1 MADTGS
7 DKKAAEDKPDFAR
20 GIPAGDLPEGAMIEG
35 TLGEDKVL
43 LLRRH
48 GTVRAIGA
56 RCTHLGAPMGKGI
69 VVEGEIRCPWHHARF
84 SLETGEAVGA
94 PAFDPLPC
102 YRAEERDGRITVTGR
117 REAGLKPATKA
128 PGQVVQ
134 APGKVVQA
142 PGKVVIVGGGAGG
155 HACAEWLARA
165 GHGGTVT
172 LVSDDPD
179 PPYDR
184 TFCSKQYLSGKA
196 ERGKT
201 LLAPE
206 SFYSGNGPR
215 LLRDRVVSL
224 DLGAEEVVTAGGERL
239 PYDALVIATGAAPQ
253 RPDLPGFDRPTV
265 HTLRSLADADALIAA
280 ASGARRVAVVGAS
293 FIGLEVAAAMV
304 AREKTVTVVAPDA
317 VPLAKIL
324 GAAVGRFVQ
333 GLHEEKGVTFR
344 LGREVTGFDG
354 QALALDDG
362 SRIEADLVV
371 LGTGVAPRTDL
382 AEAAGL
388 ALAAKD
394 EGGGIAVDAH
404 LAASAPGIYAI
415 GDVASYPDPR
425 SGQRLRVEHWVH
437 AQRQGQHV
445 ARAILGEAA
454 AFTETPFFWSG
465 HYGTSL
471 RYVGHAGSAEEVRI
485 EGDVTKGDFAVTYRE
500 DDRDA
505 ALATC
510 KRDKL
515 SLDVEAAWDREARAE
530 G

>member
-1 MADTGS
+1 MADKDS
-7 DKKAAEDKPDFAR
+7 EQKPDFTR
-20 GIPAGDLPEGAMIEG
+20 GISSGDLPEGAMLEG

-43 LLRRH
+43 LLRR
-48 GTVRAIGA
+48 GGEVKAIGA
-56 RCTHLGAPMGKGI
+56 RCTHLGAPMAKGI
-69 VVEGEIRCPWHHARF
+69 IAEGELRCPWHHARF
-84 SLETGEAVGA
+84 SIETGEAVGA

-102 YRAEERDGRITVTGR
+102 YRAEERDGRIIVKGR
-117 REAGLKPATKA
+117 REAAVQSPKKA
-128 PGQVVQ
+128 PGR
-134 APGKVVQA
+134 
-142 PGKVVIVGGGAGG
+142 VVIVGGGAGG

-165 GHGGTVT
+165 GHGAAVT

-196 ERGKT
+196 KREAT

-206 SFYSGNGPR
+206 GFYQGEGPR

-224 DLGAEEVVTAGGERL
+224 DLGAEEAVTAGGERL

-253 RPDLPGFDRPTV
+253 RPDVPGFDDPKV
-265 HTLRSLADADALIAA
+265 HTLRSLKDADALIAA
-280 ASGARRVAVVGAS
+280 AETARSVAVVGAS

-324 GAAVGRFVQ
+324 GEAVGRFVQ
-333 GLHEEKGVTFR
+333 GLHEGKGVSFR
-344 LGREVTGFDG
+344 LGREVKGYDG
-354 QALALDDG
+354 TALTLDDG
-362 SRIEADLVV
+362 GRIEADLVV

-382 AEAAGL
+382 AEGAGL
-388 ALAAKD
+388 TMAEKD
-394 EGGGIAVDAH
+394 EGGGIVVDGT
-404 LAASAPGIYAI
+404 LRASAPGIYAV

-445 ARAILGEAA
+445 ARALLGETAPFA
-454 AFTETPFFWSG
+454 ETPFFWSG

-471 RYVGHAGSAEEVRI
+471 RYVGHAASAEDPRI
-485 EGDVTKGDFAVTYRE
+485 EGDVGKGDFAVTYRE
-500 DDRDA
+500 DGRDA

-510 KRDKL
+510 KRDKR
-515 SLDVEAAWDREARAE
+515 SLEVEEVWDREAR

>member
-1 MADTGS
+1 MADTNS
-7 DKKAAEDKPDFAR
+7 ERKPDFAR
-20 GIPAGDLPEGAMIEG
+20 GIASGDLPEGAMLEG

-43 LLRRH
+43 LLRRD
-48 GTVRAIGA
+48 GEVRAIGA
-56 RCTHLGAPMGKGI
+56 RCTHLGAPMAKGI
-69 VVEGEIRCPWHHARF
+69 VVEGELRCPWHHARF

-117 REAGLKPATKA
+117 REAAAKP
-128 PGQVVQ
+128 PGRS
-134 APGKVVQA
+134 PGR
-142 PGKVVIVGGGAGG
+142 VVIVGGGAGG

-165 GHGGTVT
+165 GHGAAVT

-196 ERGKT
+196 AREATR
-201 LLAPE
+201 LAPDD
-206 SFYSGNGPR
+206 FYRGGGPR

-224 DLGAEEVVTAGGERL
+224 DLGAEEAVTAGGERL

-253 RPDLPGFDRPTV
+253 RPDLPGFDRPEV
-265 HTLRSLADADALIAA
+265 HTLRSLRDADALIAA
-280 ASGARRVAVVGAS
+280 AGKARSVAVVGAS

-317 VPLAKIL
+317 VPLARVL
-324 GAAVGRFVQ
+324 GETVGRFVQ

-344 LGREVTGFDG
+344 LGRKVTGFDG
-354 QALALDDG
+354 SALALDDG

-371 LGTGVAPRTDL
+371 LGTGVAPRADL
-382 AEAAGL
+382 AAGAGL
-388 ALAAKD
+388 TLAGKD
-394 EGGGIAVDAH
+394 EGGGIAVDGH
-404 LAASAPGIYAI
+404 LRTSAPGIYAI
-415 GDVASYPDPR
+415 GDVAAYPDPR
-425 SGQRLRVEHWVH
+425 SGERLRVEHWVH

-445 ARAILGEAA
+445 ARTLLGDAA
-454 AFTETPFFWSG
+454 PFAETPFFWSG

-471 RYVGHAGSAEEVRI
+471 RYVGHAGSTEDTRI
-485 EGDVTKGDFAVTYRE
+485 EGEVAKGDFAVTYRE
-500 DDRDA
+500 DGRDA

-510 KRDKL
+510 KRDKQ
-515 SLDVEAAWDREARAE
+515 SLEVEAAWDREARSE

>member
-1 MADTGS
+1 MADTRS
-7 DKKAAEDKPDFAR
+7 EEKPDFAR
-20 GIPAGDLPEGAMIEG
+20 GIPSGDLPEGAMVEG
-35 TLGEDKVL
+35 TLGADKVL
-43 LLRRH
+43 LLRRD
-48 GTVRAIGA
+48 GAVRAIGA
-56 RCTHLGAPMGKGI
+56 RCTHLGAPLAKGI
-69 VVEGEIRCPWHHARF
+69 VAGGEVRCPWHHARF

-117 REAGLKPATKA
+117 REAAARP
-128 PGQVVQ
+128 PGRS
-134 APGKVVQA
+134 PGKVV
-142 PGKVVIVGGGAGG
+142 VIGGGAGG

-165 GHGGTVT
+165 GHGAAVT

-196 ERGKT
+196 KREAT

-206 SFYSGNGPR
+206 GFYQGEGPR
-215 LLRDRVVSL
+215 LLRDRAVSL

-239 PYDALVIATGAAPQ
+239 PYDALVIATGAAPL
-253 RPDLPGFDRPTV
+253 RPDVPGFDRPAV

-280 ASGARRVAVVGAS
+280 AGTARKVAVVGAS

-304 AREKTVTVVAPDA
+304 ARERSVTVVAPDA
-317 VPLAKIL
+317 VPLAKVL
-324 GAAVGRFVQ
+324 GEAVGRFVQ
-333 GLHEEKGVTFR
+333 GVHEEKGVAFR

-354 QALALDDG
+354 EALTLDDG
-362 SRIEADLVV
+362 SRIAADLVV

-388 ALAAKD
+388 TLADED
-394 EGGGIAVDAH
+394 EGGGIAVDGN
-404 LAASAPGIYAI
+404 LAASAPGIYAV
-415 GDVASYPDPR
+415 GDVAAYPDPR
-425 SGQRLRVEHWVH
+425 SGRRLRVEHWVH

-445 ARAILGEAA
+445 ARALLGATA
-454 AFTETPFFWSG
+454 PFAETPFFWSG

-471 RYVGHAGSAEEVRI
+471 RYVGHAASAEDARI
-485 EGDVTKGDFAVTYRE
+485 EGDVGKGDFAVTYRE
-500 DDRDA
+500 DGRDA

-510 KRDKL
+510 KRDQR
-515 SLDVEAAWDREARAE
+515 SLEVEAAWDREGAAA